1 MIALALEDLAT
12 IVGGTLRTAGTG
24 ATGATLVSGP
34 VETDSREIVPGG
46 VFVAK
51 PGEVT
56 DGHEFA
62 GTALEAGA
70 ALLIVERPLPLAAP
84 QVVVPDAVEALQA
97 LAAEVVRRVRAEGRL
112 KVVGI
117 TGSNGK
123 TTTKNLLR
131 AICSGVGATVA
142 SRASFNNEVGGP
154 ITMLE
159 VRHDTEFL
167 VAEMGASAVGEIARL
182 VRLAHPDV
190 GVVLKVGLAHAGE
203 FGGIER
209 TVTAKSEM
217 VTDLTPDEVAVLNRD
232 DARVAGMAAVTRAR
246 VLWFGLTDGAEV
258 TARDV
263 EIDAAGT
270 RFVLVLPNGSS
281 RPVRFAV
288 LGEHHVA
295 NALAAAAAATALGI
309 PIDAIVAG
317 LESVTRAERWRME
330 VVATEPVTIINDAYN
345 ASPDSMAA
353 ALKTLVQVAPR
364 GGRTV
369 AVLGEMTE
377 LGELAGEE
385 HETIGLLA
393 VRLNVSQLVVVGEGA
408 KRIHLSA
415 SLEGSWDGESRY
427 AASMDEAEA
436 LLQDLVQDGDT
447 VLVKSSNAAGLRLLG
462 DRLAE
467 QVGAGAGAAR

>member
-1 MIALALEDLAT
+1 VIALALDDLAR
-12 IVGGTLRTAGTG
+12 IVGGSLHTDGTDASG
-24 ATGATLVSGP
+24 STLVDGP

-46 VFVAK
+46 IFVAK

-56 DGHEFA
+56 DGHLFA
-62 GTALEAGA
+62 GTAVDAGA
-70 ALLIVERPLPLAAP
+70 ALLLVERVLPLPVP

-97 LAAEVVRRVRAEGRL
+97 LAAEVVRRVRDRGRL
-112 KVVGI
+112 KVVGV

-131 AICSGVGATVA
+131 AICSGVGSTVA

-154 ITMLE
+154 LTMLE
-159 VRHDTEFL
+159 VRDDTDYL

-209 TVTAKSEM
+209 TVVAKSEM
-217 VTDLTPDEVAVLNRD
+217 VTELEPDETAVLNRD
-232 DARVAGMAAVTRAR
+232 DVRVAGMAAVTRAR
-246 VLWFGLTDGAEV
+246 VLWFGLDGADV

-263 EIDAAGT
+263 ELDATGT
-270 RFVLVLPNGSS
+270 RFVLALPDGAE

-288 LGEHHVA
+288 LGEHHVS
-295 NALAAAAAATALGI
+295 NALAAAAAAFALGI
-309 PIDAIVAG
+309 GIDAIVAG

-330 VVATEPVTIINDAYN
+330 VLTTAPVTVINDAYN

-353 ALKTLVQVAPR
+353 ALKTLVQVAPP

-369 AVLGEMTE
+369 AVVGEMTE

-385 HETIGLLA
+385 HDVLGLLA
-393 VRLNVSQLVVVGEGA
+393 VRLNLSQLVVVGEGA
-408 KRIHLSA
+408 KRVHLTA

-427 AASMDEAEA
+427 AATIEEAEE
-436 LLQDLVQDGDT
+436 LLADLVQDGDT
-447 VLVKSSNAAGLRLLG
+447 VLVKSSNAAGLRVLG

-467 QVGAGAGAAR
+467 RVRATAGAR

>member
-1 MIALALEDLAT
+1 VIALALDDLAR
-12 IVGGTLRTAGTG
+12 IVGGSLHTDGTD
-24 ATGATLVSGP
+24 ATGGTVVDGP

-46 VFVAK
+46 IFVAK

-56 DGHEFA
+56 DGHLFA
-62 GTALEAGA
+62 GKAVEAGA
-70 ALLIVERPLPLAAP
+70 ALLLVERVLPLPVP
-84 QVVVPDAVEALQA
+84 QVVVPDAVGALQS
-97 LAAEVVRRVRAEGRL
+97 LAAEVVRRVRAHGRL

-154 ITMLE
+154 LTMLE
-159 VRHDTEFL
+159 VRDDTEYL

-209 TVTAKSEM
+209 TVIAKSEM
-217 VTDLTPDEVAVLNRD
+217 VTDLAEHETAVLNRD
-232 DARVAGMAAVTRAR
+232 DPRVAGMAAVTRAR
-246 VLWFGLTDGAEV
+246 VLWFGLDDADV
-258 TARDV
+258 SARDV
-263 EIDAAGT
+263 LVDRAGT
-270 RFVLVLPNGSS
+270 RFVLRLPDGTE

-295 NALAAAAAATALGI
+295 NALGAAAAAFALGI
-309 PIDAIVAG
+309 GIDAIVAG

-330 VVATEPVTIINDAYN
+330 VLTTEPITVINDAYN

-353 ALKTLVQVAPR
+353 ALKALVQVAPP

-385 HETIGLLA
+385 HDAIGLLA
-393 VRLNVSQLVVVGEGA
+393 VRLNVSQLVAVGEGA
-408 KRIHLSA
+408 KRIHLTA
-415 SLEGSWDGESRY
+415 GLEGSWDGESRY
-427 AASMDEAEA
+427 AATIEEAEE
-436 LLQDLVQDGDT
+436 LLAELVQDGDT

-467 QVGAGAGAAR
+467 RIRATAGAGR

>member
-1 MIALALEDLAT
+1 VIALELTDIAG
-12 IVGGTLRTAGTG
+12 IVGGSLHTDGTG
-24 ATGATLVSGP
+24 ATGTTVVGGP

-56 DGHEFA
+56 DGHLFA
-62 GTALEAGA
+62 DRAVAAGA
-70 ALLIVERPLPLAAP
+70 ELLIVERVLPLPVP

-97 LAAEVVRRVRAEGRL
+97 LAAEVVRRVRARGRL
-112 KVVGI
+112 KVIGV

-131 AICSGVGATVA
+131 AICSGVGVTVA

-154 ITMLE
+154 LTMLE
-159 VRHDTEFL
+159 VTDDTEYL

-217 VTDLTPDEVAVLNRD
+217 VTELTEDEVAVLNRD
-232 DARVAGMAAVTRAR
+232 DPRVAGMAAVTRAR
-246 VLWFGLTDGAEV
+246 VLWFGLDDADV
-258 TARDV
+258 SARDV
-263 EIDAAGT
+263 VVGADGT
-270 RFVLVLPNGSS
+270 RFVLRLPDGAE
-281 RPVRFAV
+281 RPVQFAV

-295 NALAAAAAATALGI
+295 NALAAAAAAFALGI
-309 PIDAIVAG
+309 GIDPIVAG

-330 VVATEPVTIINDAYN
+330 VLTTHPVTVINDAYN

-353 ALKTLVQVAPR
+353 ALKALVQVAPP

-369 AVLGEMTE
+369 AVLGEV
-377 LGELAGEE
+377 AGEE
-385 HETIGLLA
+385 HDAIGLLA
-393 VRLNVSQLVVVGEGA
+393 VRLNLSQLVVVGEGA
-408 KRIHLSA
+408 KRMHLSA
-415 SLEGSWDGESRY
+415 SLEGSWDGESRW
-427 AASMDEAEA
+427 APTLEEAEE
-436 LLQDLVQDGDT
+436 LLAELVRDGDT

-462 DRLAE
+462 DRFAE
-467 QVGAGAGAAR
+467 RVRATASAGR

>member
-1 MIALALEDLAT
+1 VIALALGDLAA
-12 IVGGTLRTAGTG
+12 IVGGTLRTEGTD
-24 ATGATLVSGP
+24 ATAETQVDGP

-46 VFVAK
+46 IFVAK

-70 ALLIVERPLPLAAP
+70 ALLIVERPLPLPAP
-84 QVVVPDAVEALQA
+84 QVVVPDAVDALQA
-97 LAAEVVRRVRAEGRL
+97 LAAEVVRRVRAGGRL

-154 ITMLE
+154 LTMLE
-159 VRHDTEFL
+159 VQDDTQYL

-190 GVVLKVGLAHAGE
+190 GIVLKVGLAHAGE

-217 VTDLTPDEVAVLNRD
+217 VTDLAEHEVAVLNRD
-232 DARVAGMAAVTRAR
+232 DPRVAGMAAVTRAR

-263 EIDAAGT
+263 AVSATGT
-270 RFVLVLPNGSS
+270 RFELVLPDGSS
-281 RPVRFAV
+281 SPVRFAV

-295 NALAAAAAATALGI
+295 NALAAAAAAVALGI
-309 PIDAIVAG
+309 GIEPIVAG

-353 ALKTLVQVAPR
+353 ALKALVQVAPR

-377 LGELAGEE
+377 LGDLAGEE
-385 HETIGLLA
+385 HDAIGLLA
-393 VRLNVSQLVVVGEGA
+393 VRLNISQLVVVGEGA
-408 KRIHLSA
+408 KRMHLSA
-415 SLEGSWDGESRY
+415 GLEGSWDGESRY
-427 AASMDEAEA
+427 AESMDEAEA
-436 LLQDLVQDGDT
+436 LLGELLQDGDT

-467 QVGAGAGAAR
+467 RVQAGAGAGR

>member
-1 MIALALEDLAT
+1 VIALQLDDLAR
-12 IVGGTLRTAGTG
+12 IVGGSLHTDGTDASG
-24 ATGATLVSGP
+24 ATVVDGP
-34 VETDSREIVPGG
+34 VETDTREIVPGG
-46 VFVAK
+46 IFVAK

-56 DGHEFA
+56 DGHLFA
-62 GTALEAGA
+62 GEAVEAGA
-70 ALLIVERPLPLAAP
+70 VLLLVERVLPLPVP
-84 QVVVPDAVEALQA
+84 QVVVPDAVDALQA
-97 LAAEVVRRVRAEGRL
+97 LAAEVVRRVRAKGTL
-112 KVVGI
+112 KVVGV

-154 ITMLE
+154 LTMLE
-159 VRHDTEFL
+159 VQDDTEYL

-190 GVVLKVGLAHAGE
+190 GIVLKVGLAHAGE

-209 TVTAKSEM
+209 TVLAKSEM
-217 VTDLTPDEVAVLNRD
+217 VTDLTEDEVAVLNRD
-232 DARVAGMAAVTRAR
+232 DPRVAGMAAVTRAR
-246 VLWFGLTDGAEV
+246 VLWFGLEDADV
-258 TARDV
+258 SARDV
-263 EIDAAGT
+263 VVDATGT
-270 RFVLVLPNGSS
+270 RFVLRLPDGAE

-288 LGEHHVA
+288 FGEHHVA
-295 NALAAAAAATALGI
+295 NALAAAAASFALGI
-309 PIDAIVAG
+309 GIDAIVAG

-330 VVATEPVTIINDAYN
+330 VLTTEPVTIINDAYN

-353 ALKTLVQVAPR
+353 ALKALVQVAPQ

-385 HETIGLLA
+385 HDAIGLLA

-408 KRIHLSA
+408 KRMHLSA

-427 AASMDEAEA
+427 AATMEEAEE
-436 LLQDLVQDGDT
+436 LLEDLVRDGDT

-462 DRLAE
+462 DRFAE
-467 QVGAGAGAAR
+467 RIRTTAGARR

>member
-1 MIALALEDLAT
+1 VIALALDDLART
-12 IVGGTLRTAGTG
+12 VAGSLHTDGTN
-24 ATGATLVSGP
+24 ATGSTVIEGP

-46 VFVAK
+46 IFVAK

-56 DGHEFA
+56 DGHLFA
-62 GTALEAGA
+62 DRAVAAGA
-70 ALLIVERPLPLAAP
+70 ALLLVERVLPLPVP
-84 QVVVPDAVEALQA
+84 QIVVPDAVEALQA
-97 LAAEVVRRVRAEGRL
+97 LAAEVVRRVRAQGRL
-112 KVVGI
+112 KVVGV

-131 AICSGVGATVA
+131 AICSGVGTTVA

-154 ITMLE
+154 LTMLE
-159 VRHDTEFL
+159 VRDDTEYL

-217 VTDLTPDEVAVLNRD
+217 VTDLAEHETAVLNRD
-232 DARVAGMAAVTRAR
+232 DPRVAGMAAVTRAR
-246 VLWFGLTDGAEV
+246 VLWFGLEDADV

-263 EIDAAGT
+263 VVDRTGT
-270 RFVLVLPNGSS
+270 RFVLRLPDGAEA
-281 RPVRFAV
+281 PVRFAV

-295 NALAAAAAATALGI
+295 NALAAAAAAFALGI
-309 PIDAIVAG
+309 GIEAIVAG

-330 VVATEPVTIINDAYN
+330 VLATEPVTVINDAYN

-353 ALKTLVQVAPR
+353 AMKTLVQVAPP

-369 AVLGEMTE
+369 AVVGEMTE

-385 HETIGLLA
+385 HDAVGLLA

-408 KRIHLSA
+408 KRIHLTA
-415 SLEGSWDGESRY
+415 NLEGSWDGESRY
-427 AASMDEAEA
+427 APTIEEAEE
-436 LLQDLVQDGDT
+436 LLAELVRDGDT

-467 QVGAGAGAAR
+467 RITAGAGAHR

>member
-1 MIALALEDLAT
+1 VIALALADLAR
-12 IVGGTLRTAGTG
+12 IVGGSLHVDGTD
-24 ATGATLVSGP
+24 ATGDTVVDGP

-56 DGHEFA
+56 DGHLFA
-62 GTALEAGA
+62 GKAVEAGA
-70 ALLIVERPLPLAAP
+70 ALLLVERVLPLPVP
-84 QVVVPDAVEALQA
+84 QVVVADAVEGLQA
-97 LAAEVVRRVRAEGRL
+97 LAAEVVRRVRARGRL
-112 KVVGI
+112 KVIGI

-154 ITMLE
+154 LTMLE
-159 VRHDTEFL
+159 VRDDTEFL

-209 TVTAKSEM
+209 TVVAKSEM
-217 VTDLTPDEVAVLNRD
+217 VTDLAEDEVAVLNRD
-232 DARVAGMAAVTRAR
+232 DSRVAGMAAVTRAR
-246 VLWFGLTDGAEV
+246 VLWFGLGEDADV
-258 TARDV
+258 RARDV
-263 EIDAAGT
+263 VVDATGT
-270 RFVLVLPNGSS
+270 RFVLSLPDGSE

-295 NALAAAAAATALGI
+295 NALAAAAAASALGI
-309 PIDAIVAG
+309 GIDPIVAG

-330 VVATEPVTIINDAYN
+330 VLTTDPVTVINDAYN

-353 ALKTLVQVAPR
+353 ALKALVQVAPR

-385 HETIGLLA
+385 HDAIGLLA

-408 KRIHLSA
+408 KRMHLSA
-415 SLEGSWDGESRY
+415 SLEGSWDGESRF
-427 AASMDEAEA
+427 APTLEEAE
-436 LLQDLVQDGDT
+436 DLIAGLVRPGDT

-467 QVGAGAGAAR
+467 RVRATASAAQ